1 MLDEERLKQ
10 VIATILEVEASS
22 IDENANTD
30 TIKSWDSLRHM
41 NMVLAVEDEFGVS
54 IPDSEAANI
63 TSYPLIRLIVS
74 ELVGG

>member
-54 IPDSEAANI
+54 IPDSEAATI

>member
-1 MLDEERLKQ
+1 MDEERLKQ

-54 IPDSEAANI
+54 IPDSEAATI